1 MGVRCVKPKLK
12 QCKACPWKKSV
23 KPNKDIPNN
32 YCATKHA
39 NLKNTI
45 ARPGDL
51 EGIGSTVRVMA
62 CHESEVG
69 DESPC
74 VGWVYNQLGTG
85 NNIALRM
92 LARDGRYAGLKIVGE
107 QHETFEDTLSNNH

>member
-1 MGVRCVKPKLK
+1 VKQKFK

-23 KPNKDIPNN
+23 IPNKDIPNN

-45 ARPGDL
+45 ARPGDITSINVAL
-51 EGIGSTVRVMA
+51 RVMA

-69 DESPC
+69 EESPC
-74 VGWVYNQLGTG
+74 VGWLYNQLGNG

-92 LARDGRYAGLKIVGE
+92 QALDGRYADLKINGE
-107 QHETFEDTLSNNH
+107 QHETFEDTLNNNCK

>member
-1 MGVRCVKPKLK
+1 MRSKLL

-23 KPNKDIPNN
+23 KPNRDIPNN
-32 YCATKHA
+32 YCAIKHA

-45 ARPGDL
+45 ACPGDL
-51 EGIGSTVRVMA
+51 GGIGSTVRSMA
-62 CHESEVG
+62 CHESGVG
-69 DESPC
+69 AESPC
-74 VGWVYNQLGTG
+74 IGWVYNQLGTG

-92 LARDGRYAGLKIVGE
+92 LARDGRYAGLKIVGK

>member
-1 MGVRCVKPKLK
+1 MKNRNK
-12 QCKACPWKKSV
+12 QCKACPWKKTTI
-23 KPNKDIPNN
+23 PNKDIPNN

-45 ARPGDL
+45 ARPGDIRNIN
-51 EGIGSTVRVMA
+51 GTVRVMA

-69 DESPC
+69 EESPC
-74 VGWVYNQLGTG
+74 IGWVYNQLGTG

-92 LARDGRYAGLKIVGE
+92 LALDGRFNDIKVVGK
-107 QHETFEDTLSNNH
+107 QHETFEATLSNNCDL